1 MLRPKRKKE
10 KREKLSKE
18 SIAKAKKIFSYLK
31 PYRTTFIIGWVF
43 LVFSSSIGL
52 LFPLLMGQ
60 LLGAGS
66 KQPSQMQGVLDLIS
80 AETVNTFAVA
90 LIIMFAVQSFF
101 SFFRIV
107 IFTNVTENTLRDIR
121 KDAFSRLLYMP
132 MDFFNQNKVGE
143 LTSRISS
150 DIEKIQE
157 TLRTTIA
164 EFFRQ
169 IVIIVGGI
177 SFLVLISGKLALIML
192 ATVPVMAIVAVFF
205 GRFIRKLSKTAQDEA
220 AASNSV
226 IEESLMGISNV
237 KSFTNEA
244 FMLGKYMKSVTAIRS
259 LNIKS
264 GLWRGVFVS
273 FLILCMSGAIV
284 FIVWQGLLMT
294 QGPNPELSRGDFF
307 SFIMFTI
314 MMGASFGSIPDM
326 YASIQKAIGATEN
339 LMNIIEQESE
349 IELQNGKL
357 KPVINGNV
365 SFSNVSFSYPQ
376 RKDMPVLNGISFD
389 VKQNQTIALVGS
401 SGAGKST
408 ISSLILNY
416 YPLTGGSIEFDGTN
430 IEDIELNHLRKHM
443 AIVPQEVILFAGT
456 IKENIAF
463 GDLDADDDA
472 IKSAAI
478 QANAWDFIDSFPD
491 KMETQVGDRGIQLSG
506 GQKQR
511 VAIARA
517 ILRNPA
523 ILILDEATS
532 ALDSESER
540 LVQDALNKLMK
551 GRTSFV
557 IAHRL
562 STIRN
567 ADCIYVIDNGQIAE
581 TGTHDELISQKGI
594 YTNLV
599 ELQGVEISQ

>member
-18 SIAKAKKIFSYLK
+18 SIAKAKKIFSYLR

-66 KQPSQMQGVLDLIS
+66 SQPSNMQGILELIS
-80 AETVNTFAVA
+80 ADTINTFALA

-107 IFTNVTENTLRDIR
+107 LFTRVTENTLRDIR
-121 KDAFSRLLYMP
+121 KDAFSRLIYMP

-157 TLRTTIA
+157 TMQTTIA

-169 IVIIVGGI
+169 LVIIIGSVI
-177 SFLVLISGKLALIML
+177 FMLMISGKLALIML
-192 ATVPVMAIVAVFF
+192 STVPVMAIIAVFF

-220 AASNSV
+220 AASNAV
-226 IEESLMGISNV
+226 LEESLMGITNV
-237 KSFTNEA
+237 KSFTNET
-244 FMLGKYMKSVTAIRS
+244 FMVGKYMKSINAIRS
-259 LNIKS
+259 LNVKS
-264 GLWRGVFVS
+264 GLWRGIFVS
-273 FLILCMSGAIV
+273 FLIVCMSSAIV
-284 FIVWQGLLMT
+284 FVVWQGLLMT
-294 QGPNPELSRGDFF
+294 EGANPEISSGDFF
-307 SFIMFTI
+307 SFIMFTLMI
-314 MMGASFGSIPDM
+314 GMSFGSIPDM

-339 LMNIIEQESE
+339 LMKIIEQENELE
-349 IELQNGKL
+349 IQKGEL

-376 RKDMPVLNGISFD
+376 RKDMTILNGISFE

-416 YPLTGGSIEFDGTN
+416 YPLTGGTIQFDGTN
-430 IEDIELNHLRKHM
+430 IEDIELHHLRKHM

-456 IKENIAF
+456 IQENIAF
-463 GDLDADDDA
+463 GDLNADKEA
-472 IKSAAI
+472 VKQAAI
-478 QANAWDFIDSFPD
+478 QANAWEFIDSFPE

-511 VAIARA
+511 IAIARA
-517 ILRNPA
+517 ILKNPA

-532 ALDSESER
+532 ALDSESEK
-540 LVQDALNKLMK
+540 LVQEALNKLMK

-567 ADCIYVIDNGQIAE
+567 ADNIFVIDKGQIAE
-581 TGTHDELISQKGI
+581 TGTHDTLIAQKGI
-594 YTNLV
+594 YSNLV
-599 ELQGVEISQ
+599 ELQGVETSQ

>member
-66 KQPSQMQGVLDLIS
+66 NQPSQMQGVLDLIS